1 MQGEQVEQSIIQALD
16 RINAT
21 RDNWDVV
28 VIIRGGGAT
37 SDLSGFDTYDLA
49 ANCAQFPLPIITGI
63 GHERVWR
70 QTVHSSRFLLLPE
83 SVMNETI
90 RCWI

>member
-37 SDLSGFDTYDLA
+37 SDLFGF
-49 ANCAQFPLPIITGI
+49 
-63 GHERVWR
+63 
-70 QTVHSSRFLLLPE
+70 
-83 SVMNETI
+83 
-90 RCWI
+90 

>member
-28 VIIRGGGAT
+28 VIIRGEG
-37 SDLSGFDTYDLA
+37 
-49 ANCAQFPLPIITGI
+49 PLPTF
-63 GHERVWR
+63 RVLIPTIWR

-83 SVMNETI
+83 SVTNETI